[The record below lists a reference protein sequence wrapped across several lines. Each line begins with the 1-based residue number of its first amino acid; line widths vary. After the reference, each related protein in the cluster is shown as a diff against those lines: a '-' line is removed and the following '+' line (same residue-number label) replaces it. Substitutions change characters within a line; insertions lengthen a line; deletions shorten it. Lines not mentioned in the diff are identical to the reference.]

1 MRHTLTLVNVIK
13 SQKYSVYVLNNNT
26 NITGTVTVSWI
37 FHMVLVQDLFIP
49 LLHDKLLLLTN
60 QSVKFLTWFILT

>member
-26 NITGTVTVSWI
+26 NITGTVIIMCIYILCVASVEINQLDFSHGPGTGFVHS
-37 FHMVLVQDLFIP
+37 FIA
-49 LLHDKLLLLTN
+49 
-60 QSVKFLTWFILT
+60 